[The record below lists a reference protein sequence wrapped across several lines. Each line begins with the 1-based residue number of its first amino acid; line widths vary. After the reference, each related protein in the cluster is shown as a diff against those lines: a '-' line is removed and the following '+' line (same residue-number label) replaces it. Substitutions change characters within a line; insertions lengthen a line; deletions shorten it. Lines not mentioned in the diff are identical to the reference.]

1 LFKKFKDMKISSI
14 LAFLF
19 FVFPVEAEE
28 PPIVLFDSH
37 EPLELILETDFREI
51 LDKVKTLD
59 DRQSGFI
66 KYSQGDQQHLIPVRT
81 EPRGNYRRD
90 PANCHFPPLS
100 LKFPEENLNTVFQ
113 GCSKLKL
120 VVHCRKSKKDKA
132 LVAKEYLCY
141 RFYNLLTDSS
151 FRARPAYITYVDYNT
166 KDTLNRHFTFFIE
179 RTRDLRNRLAAK
191 KVESEHFKINWLNDY
206 DATKL
211 SLFQLLIGNT
221 DWGVFKEHNVKGME
235 SGDRR
240 LAVPY
245 DFDWSGFVNAPYA
258 RPHPKYPIKDV
269 TQRHFIGKEAD
280 IRTIRKVKKEFL
292 EIQGDVYELINND
305 LVLSDKEK
313 KRSRKYI
320 ASFYEILN
328 KDRLLFSYL
337 KVK

>member
-1 LFKKFKDMKISSI
+1 MFKKLKDMKISSM

-19 FVFPVEAEE
+19 IVFAAESVE
-28 PPIVLFDSH
+28 PPIILFNNH

-51 LDKVKTLD
+51 FDKVKTLD

-66 KYSQGDQQHLIPVRT
+66 KYSHEGVQHLIPVET
-81 EPRGNYRRD
+81 EPRGNFRRD
-90 PANCHFPPLS
+90 PSNCDFPPLS
-100 LKFPEENLNTVFQ
+100 IKFPEENLNTVFQ
-113 GCSKLKL
+113 GCTKLKL
-120 VVHCRKSKKDKA
+120 VVHCRKNKKYKA

-141 RFYNLLTDSS
+141 RFYSLLTDSS
-151 FRARPAYITYVDYNT
+151 FRVRPAYITYVDYNT

-191 KVESEHFKINWLNDY
+191 QVESEHFKIKWLNDY

-211 SLFQLLIGNT
+211 SLFQLMIGNT

-235 SGDRR
+235 SDGRR

-258 RPHPKYPIKDV
+258 RPHPKYPIRDV

-280 IRTIRKVKKEFL
+280 IITIRKVKEEFL
-292 EIQGDVYELINND
+292 AIQEDVNALINND
-305 LVLSDKEK
+305 PVLSDKEK
-313 KRSRKYI
+313 KRSLKYI
-320 ASFYEILN
+320 ESFYEILN
-328 KDRLLFSYL
+328 KDRLLFSYM